1 MRSRFILFG
10 GRREVRHSNKRVRA
24 FEKGNLSHTMFF
36 EAFEKEIQL
45 SNNFIRAF
53 EKETLFV
60 VSTRHCFFQKLHQH
74 KLGAARG
81 KVPKFGAWRCGDGG
95 LRLRDREEAHVIVK
109 SSGKRNWRVFIYLPR
124 APGQLP
130 IAHAWRC
137 GDAAASRVVE

>member
-1 MRSRFILFG
+1 M
-10 GRREVRHSNKRVRA
+10 RHSNKRVRA

-74 KLGAARG
+74 KLGADLFGLLSLAVSAQGLLAR
-81 KVPKFGAWRCGDGG
+81 V
-95 LRLRDREEAHVIVK
+95 
-109 SSGKRNWRVFIYLPR
+109 S
-124 APGQLP
+124 
-130 IAHAWRC
+130 
-137 GDAAASRVVE
+137 